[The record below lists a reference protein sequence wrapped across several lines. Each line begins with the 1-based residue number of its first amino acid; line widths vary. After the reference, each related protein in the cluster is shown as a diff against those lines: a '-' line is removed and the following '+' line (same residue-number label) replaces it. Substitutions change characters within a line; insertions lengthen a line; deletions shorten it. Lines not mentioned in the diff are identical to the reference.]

1 MDLFFE
7 SIMTY
12 SEEYFMDSI
21 GLDFSL
27 MKDADR
33 MINVIAVILAKN
45 PGFTAQNIPP
55 V

>member
-1 MDLFFE
+1 
-7 SIMTY
+7 
-12 SEEYFMDSI
+12 MDSI

-33 MINVIAVILAKN
+33 MINVLAIVLAKN
-45 PGFTAQNIPP
+45 LSFTAQNIPP